1 MATTSTMQ
9 EQPVIKRSLLKQ
21 RVALFLFLIVGGLFA
36 SPCLCL
42 EGEAASNYKMAFLFL
57 VLCRLAWQVYKRT
70 FRWRDYF
77 IYFALVIGFC
87 IWADYQF

>member
-9 EQPVIKRSLLKQ
+9 AQPVIKRSRLK
-21 RVALFLFLIVGGLFA
+21 RWIALFLFLIVGGIFTL
-36 SPCLCL
+36 PCLCPG
-42 EGEAASNYKMAFLFL
+42 GESASNYKMAFLFL
-57 VLCRLAWQVYKRT
+57 ALCRLAWQVYKHT

-87 IWADYQF
+87 IWVDYQF

>member
-1 MATTSTMQ
+1 MQ
-9 EQPVIKRSLLKQ
+9 AQLAIKRSLAVELI
-21 RVALFLFLIVGGLFA
+21 ALFLFLVIGGIFA

-42 EGEAASNYKMAFLFL
+42 EGEAASDYKMAFLFL
-57 VLCRLAWQVYKRT
+57 ALCRLVWQVYKRT